1 MPDDDYELPEE
12 DEDVELTEPK
22 AAARA
27 FAEARKTANAFKKER
42 DALAAQVKDLLPI
55 KEQFETAQLRSVFTS
70 LELPEKYADLYRK
83 VNPQGEVTPEAV
95 KAFAEEYS
103 LPGGSPAPA
112 PAPAPVAPAGGFA
125 PPVPTVPTSPIIT
138 RKQLEQVYKLQGP
151 DKAAQYIKEGRV
163 QWHNLPS

>member
-12 DEDVELTEPK
+12 GDEDQEQRPAESSVIKGFRKREKDLTRQLKEYETRVAELT
-22 AAARA
+22 
-27 FAEARKTANAFKKER
+27 
-42 DALAAQVKDLLPI
+42 PI
-55 KEQFETAQLRSVFTS
+55 KEEFEATKLRNVFAS

-112 PAPAPVAPAGGFA
+112 PAPAPTAPAGGFA

-138 RKQLEQVYKLQGP
+138 REQLEQVYKLQGP